1 MQLDDPDFLVKVA
14 EEVWRLG
21 KRIDR
26 AARVVGEEPLRGVRD
41 SLERLQV
48 TLARNQVR
56 VEDHQGQPYHEGLRL
71 DILSVEGDGDLD
83 TLWVLETVRPTV
95 FVDDQVL
102 GTGEVIL
109 GSHPRGSFE

>member
-1 MQLDDPDFLVKVA
+1 MLDDPGFLVKVA

-26 AARVVGEEPLRGVRD
+26 AARSVGEEPLRGVRD
-41 SLERLQV
+41 SLVRLQD
-48 TLARNQVR
+48 TLTRHQVR

-71 DILSVEGDGDLD
+71 DILSVEGGSDLD
-83 TLWVLETVRPTV
+83 ALWVLETVRPTV
-95 FVDDQVL
+95 LVDDQVL

-109 GSHPRGSFE
+109 GSHPGGPLE